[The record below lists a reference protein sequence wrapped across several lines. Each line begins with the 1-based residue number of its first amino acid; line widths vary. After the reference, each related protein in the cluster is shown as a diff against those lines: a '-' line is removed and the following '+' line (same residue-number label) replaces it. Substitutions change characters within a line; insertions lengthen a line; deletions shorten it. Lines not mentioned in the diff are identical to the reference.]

1 MDPFKPYGNLRGF
14 IYSISDNAVYIDAS
28 MTVFLPV
35 GTTLSSRNAEYD
47 PATHAAI
54 KKYDHARAAQIA
66 PYYFVDNFRIEIIPN
81 VAVPYTPNDHSG
93 FKQALAATFA
103 SSYSVTFIVN
113 TVNNDPDTGG
123 SSTNTLTS
131 GSTISI
137 L

>member
-28 MTVFLPV
+28 VTVFLPA
-35 GTTLSSRNAEYD
+35 GTTLSSRNAVYNS
-47 PATHAAI
+47 ATHAAV

-66 PYYFVDNFRIEIIPN
+66 PYYFVDNFWIEIISN
-81 VAVPYTPNDHSG
+81 VAVPYTPNDQAG

-103 SSYSVTFIVN
+103 GSYSVTFIVN

-131 GSTISI
+131 GSSISI
-137 L
+137 I